1 MLLDWILAE
10 LQYKN
15 KQLFWGL
22 CKKKIVVTWLSNRF
36 SATVHLDPFKSN
48 WPTGLTK
55 LNCTVA
61 VSPRTS
67 TLHSS
72 AISVY
77 ICVFPFLPPSTRLR
91 FVCVPFC
98 PRPPSSSSSSLP
110 PSSLFFPSSTSTSWK
125 KKNPFLPSWL
135 THPFCTLANP
145 KLFSHYISA
154 QSAAVLLSIETHR
167 TCQFSFALSIWSVL
181 SLWYRAIGKLLNRW
195 VFFKTLK
202 VNRAPCLI
210 FVGTVCYVVCYFC
223 ACAVWVRL
231 QFASVTEAGC
241 HVLSDTA
248 HMSCAGLMSI
258 NLCPASFLLQSTAVQ
273 VRGPGGRKKET
284 SVDTHDTINQ

>member
-1 MLLDWILAE
+1 M
-10 LQYKN
+10 
-15 KQLFWGL
+15 
-22 CKKKIVVTWLSNRF
+22 SNRF
-36 SATVHLDPFKSN
+36 SATVHLDPFESN

-125 KKNPFLPSWL
+125 KKSFPTFL
-135 THPFCTLANP
+135 THSSILYTCQSKAFSPLHLCSIGGCIAEHWDTSYMPIQFCTEHLKRVVTMIPCNWQVTEP
-145 KLFSHYISA
+145 M
-154 QSAAVLLSIETHR
+154 
-167 TCQFSFALSIWSVL
+167 SV
-181 SLWYRAIGKLLNRW
+181 
-195 VFFKTLK
+195 FKTLK